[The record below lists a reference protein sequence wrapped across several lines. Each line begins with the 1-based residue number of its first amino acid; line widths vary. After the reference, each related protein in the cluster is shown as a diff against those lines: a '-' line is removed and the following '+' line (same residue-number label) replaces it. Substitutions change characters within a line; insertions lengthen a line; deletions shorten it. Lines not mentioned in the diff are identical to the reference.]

1 LQLNHAVRLLGIE
14 AQHEANLCFKITGQN
29 ELFQILAIQM
39 AIAFR
44 DSWLTCVSV
53 CLRRIQ
59 GNLQKCIPSHGNIV
73 SGATLLDWRMD
84 VPNLPGGMVKSLAG
98 KDDSIESITTRCLG
112 LLHKHNMGCGVTLVP
127 WIESTCEGG
136 WYRISVVIR

>member
-1 LQLNHAVRLLGIE
+1 
-14 AQHEANLCFKITGQN
+14 
-29 ELFQILAIQM
+29 LFQILAIQM
-39 AIAFR
+39 AIANR
-44 DSWLTCVSV
+44 DSWLACVSV
-53 CLRRIQ
+53 CLRRIH

-84 VPNLPGGMVKSLAG
+84 VANLPGGVVKSLTG

-127 WIESTCEGG
+127 WIQSTCEGG
-136 WYRISVVIR
+136 RYRISVIIR